1 MTDDASLNER
11 VFDAL
16 MAAGKRSL
24 ADEYAAANGGDVERP
39 RQCEDYPCCGHE
51 RGDCNGEL
59 YGSDEQIKA
68 DVERA
73 FRDPDYAWRMER
85 QAEYNESWY

>member
-1 MTDDASLNER
+1 
-11 VFDAL
+11 V
-16 MAAGKRSL
+16 
-24 ADEYAAANGGDVERP
+24 DVSK
-39 RQCEDYPCCGHE
+39 QCEDFPCCGHE
-51 RGDCNGEL
+51 RGDCDGSK

-85 QAEYNESWY
+85 QAEYDESWY